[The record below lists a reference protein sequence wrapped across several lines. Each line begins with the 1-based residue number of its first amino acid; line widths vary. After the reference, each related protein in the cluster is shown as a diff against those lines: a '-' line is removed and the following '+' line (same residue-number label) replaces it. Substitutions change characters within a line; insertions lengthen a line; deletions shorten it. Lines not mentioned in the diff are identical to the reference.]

1 MTQEKATDARRSPIA
16 TTVIAILVAAAAGF
30 GAVYVM
36 ARGSDNLPD
45 RNARQPTAAV
55 PRQAQVSAESALPTG
70 AGANLLSTGHMAAF
84 VFKKTPE
91 PLPDVSFVDEQGKER
106 SLKEWRGRV
115 VLLNLWATW
124 CLPCRKEMP
133 ALERLQRELGS
144 EAFEVLPV
152 SADRSGI
159 DGARKF
165 FNSIKVDKLGVY
177 ADSTVRIT
185 STLKAI
191 GMPATI
197 LVDREGREIGRL
209 LGPAEWDSEEAKNLV
224 RAVVKRGAR
233 G

>member
-1 MTQEKATDARRSPIA
+1 MTQEKATDARRSSIA
-16 TTVIAILVAAAAGF
+16 TTVIAVLVAASAGF

-36 ARGSDNLPD
+36 GRSSDNLPSV
-45 RNARQPTAAV
+45 QPPPKTAVVA
-55 PRQAQVSAESALPTG
+55 RQAQVSAEAALPKG
-70 AGANLLSTGHMAAF
+70 PGANPLSTGHMAAF

-91 PLPDVSFVDEQGKER
+91 PLPDVSFIDEQGKER
-106 SLKEWRGRV
+106 TLKDWRGRV

-133 ALERLQRELGS
+133 ALERLQKELGS
-144 EAFEVLPV
+144 DVFEVLPV
-152 SADRSGI
+152 SADRTGV

-165 FNSIKVDKLGVY
+165 FDSIKVAKLGVY
-177 ADSTVRIT
+177 ADSSVRIT

-197 LVDREGREIGRL
+197 LIDREGREIGRL

-224 RAVVKRGAR
+224 LSVVKRGTSE
-233 G
+233 